1 MQALKGIIIRCR
13 ADEAEVELESGTVLK
28 VRGDSKFSLG
38 SRVQVLYDFTRM
50 KVRRVILENEWFPGD
65 EATPPDEEPEHEG
78 IEDPTLLEYYA
89 EVAEDVWGVCPR

>member
-50 KVRRVILENEWFPGD
+50 KVRRVIL
-65 EATPPDEEPEHEG
+65 
-78 IEDPTLLEYYA
+78 
-89 EVAEDVWGVCPR
+89 